1 MFSTSV
7 AFSRNARAYST
18 RVHDHGVLSNGTNI
32 NDLEGHFYRL
42 KPYQLLYLGK
52 HDIYWLRYVYKCA
65 RKRTWLAIS
74 TVLSKLKDVS
84 RSRKCCDV
92 LETVHERDVVTTDH

>member
-52 HDIYWLRYVYKCA
+52 HDIY
-65 RKRTWLAIS
+65 
-74 TVLSKLKDVS
+74 
-84 RSRKCCDV
+84 
-92 LETVHERDVVTTDH
+92 